1 MAKPGLFVRWL
12 RRYLRWKT
20 VIALVLLAILA
31 ASAITVLFVI
41 PRPETLS
48 VIKARSEFVET
59 SVIAPP
65 MSAVAIGGMR
75 AGDFD
80 PKGSVET
87 RCIEGLV
94 TPPHHSRVT
103 YFRYRKSDLSI
114 RIESLGGESATV
126 RTDAGRREAL
136 PKDVRLTVDKSCPGS
151 PPDRLPVWGPAQLG
165 EVQRAA
171 SSEDS
176 AAGMLLDGEVKIYG
190 RSVEWLPVI
199 SWVLGQ
205 FGSRLDG
212 TLYPTVSLPLP
223 PGSRVEAARTMDKAE
238 QTPWWGI
245 VQIDADDGMTVQV
258 TTEAENLSV
267 FPPGT
272 TVRGETVR
280 VGKFVQLTS
289 DPNLVGFQIY
299 VAVLGFAL
307 DRLLHYLSAAEPQP
321 RRKAHVHERILAR
334 TRRRRWPW
342 IRPLRYRWH
351 TRRSYRDLFTRLLKS
366 SPRRNGKNQD
376 RVG

>member
-1 MAKPGLFVRWL
+1 VRWL
-12 RRYLRWKT
+12 RRKT
-20 VIALVLLAILA
+20 VIAFVLLAILPVL
-31 ASAITVLFVI
+31 AITVLFMI

-48 VIKARSEFVET
+48 VIKARSEFVAT
-59 SVIAPP
+59 WVIAPP
-65 MSAVAIGGMR
+65 MSAVAIGGMK

-80 PKGSVET
+80 PKGSEET
-87 RCIEGLV
+87 RCIEGLL
-94 TPPHHSRVT
+94 TPPHGSRVT

-114 RIESLGGESATV
+114 RIESLFDEPATV

-176 AAGMLLDGEVKIYG
+176 AVGMLLDGEVKIYG

-199 SWVLGQ
+199 SWVLAK
-205 FGSRLDG
+205 FGSHLDR
-212 TLYPTVSLPLP
+212 TLYPTVVLPLP
-223 PGSRVEAARTMDKAE
+223 PGSRVEAARTTNEAA

-245 VQIDADDGMTVQV
+245 VQIDADDGMTVQI

-272 TVRGETVR
+272 TVRGEMVR
-280 VGKFVQLTS
+280 VGKFAQLTS
-289 DPNLVGFQIY
+289 DPTLVGFQIY
-299 VAVLGFAL
+299 GAVLAFAL
-307 DRLLHYLSAAEPQP
+307 DHLLNYLSAAETRP
-321 RRKAHVHERILAR
+321 RRKAHVHERSRFAR
-334 TRRRRWPW
+334 TRRLLWPW
-342 IRPLRYRWH
+342 IRPLWYRWH
-351 TRRSYRDLFTRLLKS
+351 TGRSYRDLFARLLKS
-366 SPRRNGKNQD
+366 SPRRDGKNQD